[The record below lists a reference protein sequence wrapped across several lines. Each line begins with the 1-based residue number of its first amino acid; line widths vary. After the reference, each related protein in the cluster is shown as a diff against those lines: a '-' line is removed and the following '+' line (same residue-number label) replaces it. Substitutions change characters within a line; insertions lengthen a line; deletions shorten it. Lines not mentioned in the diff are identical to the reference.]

1 MVSWILIGLLVLAV
15 IIVSK
20 FIHFRHIKHRI
31 TAIVLI
37 LLLFFAYA
45 TFTSVIKSNS
55 IDVKTPSGV
64 FEAAKVYV
72 SWLGLAFNN
81 MKTLTGNV
89 IQMDWFPNNQTKAE
103 FQEANPFSTS
113 AP

>member
-1 MVSWILIGLLVLAV
+1 MNWLIILIAV
-15 IIVSK
+15 VAVYVVGKI
-20 FIHFRHIKHRI
+20 IHFRHIKHRI
-31 TAIVLI
+31 TAIALI

-55 IDVKTPSGV
+55 IDIKIPTGV
-64 FEAAKVYV
+64 FQAAKVYV

-89 IQMDWFPNNQTKAE
+89 IHMDWFPNNQTRAD
-103 FQEANPFSTS
+103 FQENNPFNTLG
-113 AP
+113 P